1 MDNENKSE
9 LRVSE
14 NPYPPEWHCDIYCR
28 KIRHMDCEGK
38 QHIKT
43 DAIDLC
49 PYFDEMLYKITKKE
63 VHYDMIPLK

>member
-28 KIRHMDCEGK
+28 KVRHMDCEGK

-43 DAIDLC
+43 GVIDLC
-49 PYFDEMLYKITKKE
+49 PYFDEMLY
-63 VHYDMIPLK
+63 